1 MQHFYLSMSHLLLL
15 KLFHQLWR
23 LQIQIIRRL
32 LQNPAQFQRHPPLQL
47 GLVWVILHRMEGI
60 SVAIKYNCKVI

>member
-1 MQHFYLSMSHLLLL
+1 MQNFYLSMSHLFFL

-32 LQNPAQFQRHPPLQL
+32 LQNPAQFQCHPTLQL
-47 GLVWVILHRMEGI
+47 GLVWVILRRIEGI
-60 SVAIKYNCKVI
+60 SVTIK